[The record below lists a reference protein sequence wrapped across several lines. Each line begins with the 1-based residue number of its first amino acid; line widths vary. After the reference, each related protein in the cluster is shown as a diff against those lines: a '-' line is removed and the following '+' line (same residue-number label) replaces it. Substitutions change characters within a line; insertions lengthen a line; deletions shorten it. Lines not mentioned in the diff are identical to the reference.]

1 LVFAHH
7 DQQLAVA
14 AALRA
19 DEVLHDAT
27 VRQTHRGEPATG
39 HEIPVVAVT
48 DVDAVWFVA
57 AHDSRVVERL
67 RAFASL
73 DIEGHLVDTIERW
86 PAPSGH
92 DRSSRRLAFVTRLA
106 TIDRATFRERWSV
119 HAALVRAHQPS
130 IAAYTRSSTAGG
142 LCHDPSTASPSSRTS
157 RTPTARRHRATTRT
171 RAATRS
177 RPTSP
182 AFSHRADHAAC
193 GYAAP
198 DAAPAA
204 SMSERGTG
212 RPRGNVQWIMRLL
225 GRIGALPA

>member
-130 IAAYTRSSTAGG
+130 IAAYTQHLIVDSWGPVPRPFDGIAEFAYVTHPDGTTPPRYDSDEGRDALAADIAGLLAPGGSRSVWV
-142 LCHDPSTASPSSRTS
+142 
-157 RTPTARRHRATTRT
+157 
-171 RAATRS
+171 
-177 RPTSP
+177 
-182 AFSHRADHAAC
+182 
-193 GYAAP
+193 
-198 DAAPAA
+198 
-204 SMSERGTG
+204 RGT
-212 RPRGNVQWIMRLL
+212 
-225 GRIGALPA
+225 